1 MVDGNSTSTPC
12 LPPDPQFDS
21 VDPLDGMSVIND
33 TLTVKTMEEEGNLLM
48 PSAVAAIPPERSPIA
63 EGALPLPPELLPSP
77 PENKTT
83 ATNNITPTQGGAV
96 TSATIRI
103 RPVIA
108 PQDIIDFPSILR
120 AISKKKS
127 KQTLLNK
134 KKKRMKSAN
143 QVDLTQYGMGVMGS
157 TESDNQAGG
166 DINTV
171 YKEASKQVNTVYKEA
186 SKQEDA
192 YLQHLQSMRVEQIQQ
207 QQAASKEEEVNQQ
220 EEAYMQHL
228 RAMRAE
234 GNDEPQTEAV

>member
-1 MVDGNSTSTPC
+1 MVDDTSTSTPC
-12 LPPDPQFDS
+12 LPPDPNFNS

-48 PSAVAAIPPERSPIA
+48 PSAVAV
-63 EGALPLPPELLPSP
+63 LP
-77 PENKTT
+77 
-83 ATNNITPTQGGAV
+83 V
-96 TSATIRI
+96 TSAIIRT

-127 KQTLLNK
+127 KQA
-134 KKKRMKSAN
+134 KKKRKAAKWRSAN
-143 QVDLTQYGMGVMGS
+143 QVDLTEYGMGVMGS
-157 TESDNQAGG
+157 AESISQAKG
-166 DINTV
+166 DTSTV
-171 YKEASKQVNTVYKEA
+171 A

-192 YLQHLQSMRVEQIQQ
+192 YLQHLQSMREEQIQQ

-228 RAMRAE
+228 RDMRAE
-234 GNDEPQTEAV
+234 ETDELQTEAV

>member
-1 MVDGNSTSTPC
+1 MVDDSTSTPC
-12 LPPDPQFDS
+12 LPPDPHFDS

-48 PSAVAAIPPERSPIA
+48 PSAVAANPPERPPIA

-77 PENKTT
+77 PKKNKST
-83 ATNNITPTQGGAV
+83 AANNITQGGAV
-96 TSATIRI
+96 TSAIIRT

-108 PQDIIDFPSILR
+108 PQDIIDFPSIMR
-120 AISKKKS
+120 DISKRNAAKA
-127 KQTLLNK
+127 
-134 KKKRMKSAN
+134 KKKRKAAKWKSAN
-143 QVDLTQYGMGVMGS
+143 QVDLTQYGLGVMGS
-157 TESDNQAGG
+157 TESVSQAGG
-166 DINTV
+166 DTSTV
-171 YKEASKQVNTVYKEA
+171 A

-192 YLQHLQSMRVEQIQQ
+192 YLQHLRSMREEQIQQ

-234 GNDEPQTEAV
+234 GTDELQTEAV